1 MKTKEVMTILEENK
15 ITNVQPSKGLF
26 AIYNTKTKKII
37 EDGFKD
43 KKSAKIKRD
52 ELNKPLMAKY
62 TKTNKPKK
70 DSMPPNIGR
79 RLDLVHPALLCQ
91 MF

>member
-43 KKSAKIKRD
+43 KKSAKIKS
-52 ELNKPLMAKY
+52 LQK
-62 TKTNKPKK
+62 
-70 DSMPPNIGR
+70 
-79 RLDLVHPALLCQ
+79 
-91 MF
+91 

>member
-1 MKTKEVMTILEENK
+1 MKKNKELFIVKNSKTNK
-15 ITNVQPSKGLF
+15 AV
-26 AIYNTKTKKII
+26 

-52 ELNKPLMAKY
+52 ELNKPIMAKY

-70 DSMPPNIGR
+70 DSLPLYIVVKGKDHMHYGN
-79 RLDLVHPALLCQ
+79 
-91 MF
+91 